1 MGGGTESPQEL
12 DAFDSICEFQADYA
26 KLQPLPTPPHKK
38 LFISLKIGHKENA
51 ISVVWE
57 FSFKRLHKLHY
68 SCKLPQPLWE
78 TSGIQSLYYAHAQQ
92 GG

>member
-26 KLQPLPTPPHKK
+26 KFQPPPTPPHKK

-51 ISVVWE
+51 ISVV
-57 FSFKRLHKLHY
+57 
-68 SCKLPQPLWE
+68 
-78 TSGIQSLYYAHAQQ
+78 
-92 GG
+92 